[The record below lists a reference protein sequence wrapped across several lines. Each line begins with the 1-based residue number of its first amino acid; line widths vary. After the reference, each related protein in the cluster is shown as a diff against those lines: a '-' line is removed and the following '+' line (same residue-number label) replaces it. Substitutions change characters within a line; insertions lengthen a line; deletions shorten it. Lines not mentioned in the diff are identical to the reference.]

1 MKNIIKK
8 PLSLLIVFMLVLSS
22 VFISTFTA
30 SAAAGNSLNE
40 SFDDI
45 TTLAAKGW
53 FIKNNSSP
61 RGTLSW
67 FQGYSIRSGGPF
79 NANTGENN
87 AYIAVNFN
95 SAKSNGTISNWLI
108 TPELNLSNGSTF
120 TFYTR
125 KPTISV
131 GGIDYPDRLEVRMST
146 NGAST
151 DVGTTDA
158 STGDFTTLMISI
170 NPTLVTGV
178 YPQTWTQYTAT
189 VSGLSAPT
197 TGRIAFRYF
206 VTNAGPTAPNSDYI
220 GIDDVVYT
228 YVENYEVALPTQ
240 TGYTITPKESSN
252 LVSPGGSYSFTLALN
267 DGYTQSKPVVKV
279 NGNTLTAVGGVYTI
293 TNINEAKNVTV
304 EGVALNTYGV
314 TLTSGTGY
322 SLKPQSGSTSTV
334 THGGSYSFTL
344 ALNDGY
350 TQSTPTVKVNGST
363 LTAVS
368 GVYTI
373 SNITQAKT
381 VTVEGV
387 DLNSYGVTL
396 TSGTGYKLTAENGS
410 TSTVSHG
417 GSYSFTLAL
426 DDGYTQ
432 STPIVKVN
440 GSTLT
445 AVSGVYTI
453 SNITEAKVVTVEGVA
468 LNTYVVILTPDTGYT
483 LTPENGSTSPVTHG
497 SNYSFTLNIENS
509 YDISKTVVK
518 VNGTVKTAIDGVY
531 IIENI
536 ISDLN
541 IEVSLTALDKKVA
554 DETIKQ
560 AKKLIDS
567 AIIGSKPGEYSIYAV
582 DKLLSAI
589 KLANE
594 VVSNPGVTQ
603 TEMDQAAI
611 DLKVAIDTF
620 KASVIKDSTNKDSA
634 NKDNDKNNEN
644 AVESPKT
651 GDTSMQVIWLFIIVL
666 ASGTLCVILQRKRK
680 TV

>member
-53 FIKNNSSP
+53 FIKNNSTP

-79 NANTGENN
+79 NANTGADN

-158 STGDFTTLMISI
+158 STGDFTTLMISV

-267 DGYTQSKPVVKV
+267 DGYTQS
-279 NGNTLTAVGGVYTI
+279 
-293 TNINEAKNVTV
+293 
-304 EGVALNTYGV
+304 
-314 TLTSGTGY
+314 
-322 SLKPQSGSTSTV
+322 
-334 THGGSYSFTL
+334 
-344 ALNDGY
+344 
-350 TQSTPTVKVNGST
+350 
-363 LTAVS
+363 
-368 GVYTI
+368 
-373 SNITQAKT
+373 
-381 VTVEGV
+381 
-387 DLNSYGVTL
+387 
-396 TSGTGYKLTAENGS
+396 
-410 TSTVSHG
+410 
-417 GSYSFTLAL
+417 
-426 DDGYTQ
+426 
-432 STPIVKVN
+432 TPIVKVN

-445 AVSGVYTI
+445 AVGGVYTI
-453 SNITEAKVVTVEGVA
+453 SNINEAKTVTVEGVA
-468 LNTYVVILTPDTGYT
+468 LNTYAVITTPDTGYT
-483 LTPENGSTSPVTHG
+483 LTPEAGSTNPVTHG

-531 IIENI
+531 IIENVT
-536 ISDLN
+536 SDLN
-541 IEVSLTALDKKVA
+541 IEVSLTALNKKVA

-582 DKLLSAI
+582 DKLLRA
-589 KLANE
+589 LNVANE

-620 KASVIKDSTNKDSA
+620 KASVNKDSTNKDSA
-634 NKDNDKNNEN
+634 NKDNGKNNEN